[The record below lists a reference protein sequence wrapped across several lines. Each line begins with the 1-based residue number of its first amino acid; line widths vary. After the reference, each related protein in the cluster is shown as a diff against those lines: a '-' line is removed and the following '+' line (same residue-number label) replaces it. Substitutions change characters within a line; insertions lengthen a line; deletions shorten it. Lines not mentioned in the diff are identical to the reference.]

1 MKRFFH
7 HTTFIIFTLFLMAAC
22 GGGGGTS
29 IGTSSGGDVATG
41 PALRVSITDAPFSLD
56 KITSAVVLIES
67 MEVRPLD
74 GEFVPLEGFTPKTLD
89 LIQLQNGISEVIY
102 EGNPPPGVYDEI
114 RLISTAVEIAL
125 VDGDLTRTITDFKI
139 PSGEQTGIKV
149 KIDPNIT
156 VVTELTADLMLD
168 YDLSRSFVPQGDSKS
183 IETIKSFNFKPV
195 VRAVN
200 ISTAGTLAFRVLSDN
215 GTPDTADD
223 FLINGVTYDLF
234 DDTQDPPILVASGA
248 SAMDPTGEVTNP
260 DDQGYVFHPAIP
272 ACLYR
277 LELSR
282 NGYTPL
288 TISDV
293 EIIIANLADLG
304 DITIQADSASISG
317 TVTSEL
323 TDNNGTNF
331 IFPLPSATV
340 SALPDGGVTPVSD
353 TTSDAEGEYLLEII
367 PPLAPLYTVTGTKVG
382 YSPDAKQS
390 SARVSGATATAVDL
404 HLMPLFDNLIVTVM
418 DQNSTPLE
426 GTEVSLFLD
435 EVIIPMGTGITD
447 VAGQVTF
454 ANMPTASYL
463 IEAST
468 LIDPL
473 VSGQENFEH
482 TGGTGVPGEATV
494 ILEFPSP

>member
-1 MKRFFH
+1 MKRLVH
-7 HTTFIIFTLFLMAAC
+7 HTTLIIFTLFLLAAC

-89 LIQLQNGISEVIY
+89 LIQLQNGLSEVIY

-114 RLISTAVEIAL
+114 RLISTALEIVL

-149 KIDPNIT
+149 KIEPNVT

-200 ISTAGTLAFRVLSDN
+200 ISTAGTLTFRVLSDN
-215 GTPDTADD
+215 GTPETSDD
-223 FLINGVTYDLF
+223 FLMNGVAYDLF
-234 DDTQDPPILVASGA
+234 DDTQSPSALVASGA
-248 SAMDPTGEVTNP
+248 SAMDPAGVETNP
-260 DDQGYVFHPAIP
+260 YDQGYVFHPAIP
-272 ACLYR
+272 AGVYR

-282 NGYTPL
+282 IGYTPL
-288 TISDV
+288 TIGDV
-293 EIIIANLADLG
+293 EIIIANLTDLG
-304 DITIQADSASISG
+304 DIALQADSASISG
-317 TVTSEL
+317 TVTSEII
-323 TDNNGTNF
+323 DNNGTTF
-331 IFPLPSATV
+331 TFPLPSTIV
-340 SALPDGGVTPVSD
+340 SATPDGEVTPVSD
-353 TTSDAEGEYLLEII
+353 TTSDAEGEYLLEVT
-367 PPLAPLYTVTGTKVG
+367 PPLAPLYTVTGSKAG

-390 SARVSGATATAVDL
+390 PATVSGATATAVDL
-404 HLMPLFDNLIVTVM
+404 HLMPLTDNLIVTVM

-435 EVIIPMGTGITD
+435 DGITLMGTGITD
-447 VAGQVTF
+447 VAGQVIF

-473 VSGQENFEH
+473 VSGQNSFDH
-482 TGGTGVPGEATV
+482 TGGTGVPGEAAVVLVLPT
-494 ILEFPSP
+494 P